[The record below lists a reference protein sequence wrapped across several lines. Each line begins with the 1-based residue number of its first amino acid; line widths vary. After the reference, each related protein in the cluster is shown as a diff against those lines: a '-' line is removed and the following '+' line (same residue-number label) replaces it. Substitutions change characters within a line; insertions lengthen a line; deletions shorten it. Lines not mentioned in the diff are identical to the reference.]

1 MSQARG
7 TVSVDDDRVRVTTR
21 TFEAAGIATGRHRHE
36 FDYVIVP
43 ITGGTFTVVG
53 ADGSNARWSRSGAR
67 RISERRARSTT
78 SSAPPIGRRSSSRS
92 SSSADLVYRPRRKP
106 AGIGTSGTGIGR
118 RASLRRTVLGLLAV
132 VSLVVPSS
140 AGAITFGQPD
150 LDNQYPNVASVRGI
164 VEATNTARVSCSG
177 SLLHRDAEK
186 VVILTAAHCTDAWAD
201 EIAAGTL
208 DSVGV
213 SFDKDNQVP
222 DGTTMNATFY
232 VRGGVPISFPAKD
245 APFEKFDY
253 GLVVFPTSAENA
265 VGETI
270 FERWGAL
277 TPVQVSPTVDYLSD
291 LIAGVRNPTR
301 ALSFTAVG
309 YGTGEKFPI
318 PGEETGPAN
327 PAGTNNE
334 TFLRRFIADGLTYN
348 AHNPRNDVLRLSQN
362 IAKGEPGTCN
372 GDSGGPIF
380 YEDPNLG
387 RVQVSAV
394 SGGDFPCKATNT
406 GPGFSRPEAFAFIG
420 CASVEGDTS
429 AVAACVDNRF
439 GS

>member
-1 MSQARG
+1 M
-7 TVSVDDDRVRVTTR
+7 
-21 TFEAAGIATGRHRHE
+21 
-36 FDYVIVP
+36 
-43 ITGGTFTVVG
+43 
-53 ADGSNARWSRSGAR
+53 
-67 RISERRARSTT
+67 
-78 SSAPPIGRRSSSRS
+78 
-92 SSSADLVYRPRRKP
+92 
-106 AGIGTSGTGIGR
+106 
-118 RASLRRTVLGLLAV
+118 RRTVLGLLAV
-132 VSLVVPSS
+132 VSLVAPSS

-150 LDNQYPNVASVRGI
+150 LSNEYPNVASVRGI
-164 VEATNTARVSCSG
+164 VAAQNLARVSCSG
-177 SLLHRDAEK
+177 SLLHRDADK
-186 VVILTAAHCTDAWAD
+186 VVILTAAHCTDAWAA

-213 SFDKDNQVP
+213 SFDQNNQVN
-222 DGTTMNATFY
+222 GTTTNATFY

-253 GLVVFPTSAENA
+253 GLVVFPTNAENA

-270 FERWGAL
+270 AERWGAL

-291 LIAGVRNPTR
+291 LIAGVRNPAR

-318 PGEETGPAN
+318 PGQQTGPAN
-327 PAGTNNE
+327 PSGTNTS
-334 TFLRRFIADGLTYN
+334 TFLIRFIANRLTYN

-362 IAKGEPGTCN
+362 IAKGENGTCN

-380 YEDPNLG
+380 YEDPSLG
-387 RVQVSAV
+387 RVQVSVV
-394 SGGDFPCKATNT
+394 SGGDFPCRATNT
-406 GPGFSRPEAFAFIG
+406 GPGFSLPEAFAFIA
-420 CASVEGDTS
+420 CASVEGDAS